1 MTTQQRLRTLAKL
14 SSKSGQTP
22 DPDWLLTL
30 AKLSCSTGN
39 RLQQARQHLQQRL
52 QQLTAATAFA
62 WNSSRP
68 VRNAAAAYATHTA
81 IKLGLMALVELEL
94 WIKASILRLNRIA
107 ANGPHNAPDGVETAG
122 MTNHPQDG
130 AATLRH
136 PQSTMDHGDGF
147 EADAAAAR
155 LEHGA

>member
-1 MTTQQRLRTLAKL
+1 MTHPITLK
-14 SSKSGQTP
+14 TI
-22 DPDWLLTL
+22 
-30 AKLSCSTGN
+30 
-39 RLQQARQHLQQRL
+39 
-52 QQLTAATAFA
+52 ATRIA
-62 WNSSRP
+62 
-68 VRNAAAAYATHTA
+68 
-81 IKLGLMALVELEL
+81 LMALTELEL

-122 MTNHPQDG
+122 MTNHPQHG